1 MFWKVEY
8 NILIFLPEW
17 GMKSFF
23 SLLLICFFFSVFADE
38 LNESFSAAVQ
48 AGNVKAAADLF
59 AKGADINFVD
69 EEWPLFVTAVTS
81 NDVKMAE
88 FFIKNGVNLELKG
101 PDGKTALLHAISLK
115 NTRLVGMLIK
125 AGANLKA
132 EDLNQKNAL
141 MYAAEANNA
150 ELLNKLLKSGFSEKA
165 VSKVGKTALDYAI
178 DARAQ
183 ETYRILSKKNTL
195 PIDFINAVEKG
206 DSKAV
211 KTLISEGADVKTTDK
226 NGKAAV
232 VIATEKGY
240 GEVLKLLLEN
250 GADPN
255 GKYFKNPKAN
265 LFVLSIY
272 NARFDAALVLLKSG
286 ISADFNYKYQDGK
299 TALMIAIESKSQ
311 ELVRYLLLKKS
322 DIDASDDFGNTAL
335 IYAVRNDLFSV
346 AKRLLELGADPT
358 LRQVDGK
365 TALDI
370 AKSENKSTFVRMLSE
385 AEKNWK

>member
-23 SLLLICFFFSVFADE
+23 SLLLICFFFYVFADE

-115 NTRLVGMLIK
+115 NKQLVSMLIT
-125 AGANLKA
+125 AGADLKA
-132 EDLNQKNAL
+132 EDLNKKDAL

-150 ELLNKLLKSGFSEKA
+150 ELLNKLLRSGFSEKTK
-165 VSKVGKTALDYAI
+165 SKAGKTALDYAI

-183 ETYRILSKKNTL
+183 ETFRILSKKNTL
-195 PIDFINAVEKG
+195 PMDFINAVEKG
-206 DSKAV
+206 DAKAV
-211 KTLISEGADVKTTDK
+211 KTMISEGADVRTTDK
-226 NGKAAV
+226 NGKAAI

-240 GEVLKLLLEN
+240 TEVLKLLLEN
-250 GADPN
+250 GADLN

-265 LFVLSIY
+265 LFIMAVHNSHP
-272 NARFDAALVLLKSG
+272 DAALVLLKSG
-286 ISADFNYKYQDGK
+286 ANADFNHKFHGGK
-299 TALMIAIESKSQ
+299 TALMIAMESGKS
-311 ELVRYLLLKKS
+311 ELVTWLLSKKF
-322 DIDASDDFGNTAL
+322 DLDLGDDFGNTAL
-335 IYAVRNDLFSV
+335 MYAVKQNLFSV
-346 AKRLLELGADPT
+346 AQKLLELGADPT

-370 AKSENKSTFVRMLSE
+370 AKSENKPSLVKILSE

>member
-1 MFWKVEY
+1 MK
-8 NILIFLPEW
+8 IFPVLF
-17 GMKSFF
+17 SIFF
-23 SLLLICFFFSVFADE
+23 LFSVFADE
-38 LNESFSAAVQ
+38 LNDSFSAAVQ
-48 AGNVKAAADLF
+48 AGNVKAASDFF

-115 NTRLVGMLIK
+115 NAQLVSMLIT
-125 AGANLKA
+125 AGADLKA
-132 EDLNQKNAL
+132 EDLNKKNAL

-150 ELLNKLLKSGFSEKA
+150 DLLNKLLKSGFSEKTK
-165 VSKVGKTALDYAI
+165 SKAGKTALDYAI

-183 ETYRILSKKNTL
+183 ETFRILSKKNTL
-195 PIDFINAVEKG
+195 PIDLINAVERG
-206 DSKAV
+206 DAASV
-211 KTLISEGADVKTTDK
+211 KTLISEGADVSTKDK

-265 LFVLSIY
+265 LFVMAMHNNHS
-272 NARFDAALVLLKSG
+272 DAALVLLKSG
-286 ISADFNYKYQDGK
+286 ANADFNHKYKDGK
-299 TALMIAIESKSQ
+299 TALMAAIESKNQ
-311 ELVRYLLLKKS
+311 ELTTYLLLKKFNV
-322 DIDASDDFGNTAL
+322 DTADDFGNTAL
-335 IYAVRNDLFSV
+335 IYAVKYDFFSA
-346 AKRLLELGADPT
+346 AKKLLELGADPT

-370 AKSENKSTFVRMLSE
+370 AKSENKSSLVRILSE

>member
-1 MFWKVEY
+1 MK
-8 NILIFLPEW
+8 IFFVVF
-17 GMKSFF
+17 SIFF
-23 SLLLICFFFSVFADE
+23 LFSAAAED

-48 AGNVKAAADLF
+48 AGNVKTVSDLF
-59 AKGADINFVD
+59 AKGADINFID

-81 NDVKMAE
+81 GDIKMAE
-88 FFIKNGVNLELKG
+88 FFIKHGVNLELKG

-115 NTRLVGMLIK
+115 NMRLVGMLIK

-132 EDLNQKNAL
+132 EDLNEKNAL

-150 ELLNKLLKSGFSEKA
+150 ELLNKLLKSGFSEKT

-183 ETYRILSKKNTL
+183 ETFRILSKKNTL

-211 KTLISEGADVKTTDK
+211 RTLISEGADVKATDK

-240 GEVLKLLLEN
+240 AEVLKLLLEN

-255 GKYFKNPKAN
+255 GKYFRNPKAN
-265 LFVLSIY
+265 LFVLSMY

-286 ISADFNYKYQDGK
+286 ISVDFNYKYQDGK
-299 TALMIAIESKSQ
+299 TALMVAIESKNQ
-311 ELVRYLLLKKS
+311 ELVNYILLKKS
-322 DIDASDDFGNTAL
+322 DLDASDDFGNTAL

-370 AKSENKSTFVRMLSE
+370 AKSENKSTFVRILSE
-385 AEKNWK
+385 AEKGWQ

>member
-1 MFWKVEY
+1 MKKFSLF
-8 NILIFLPEW
+8 LIFF
-17 GMKSFF
+17 SFF
-23 SLLLICFFFSVFADE
+23 LFADE
-38 LNESFSAAVQ
+38 LNDSFSAAVQ
-48 AGNVKAAADLF
+48 AGNVKTASEIF

-81 NDVKMAE
+81 GDAAMTE

-115 NTRLVGMLIK
+115 NTKLVGMLLA
-125 AGANLKA
+125 AGADLKT
-132 EDLNQKNAL
+132 EDLNGKDAV

-150 ELLNKLLKSGFSEKA
+150 ELLNKLLKDGFDAKKH
-165 VSKVGKTALDYAI
+165 SKVGKTALDYAI

-183 ETYRILSKKNTL
+183 ETFRILSKLNTM
-195 PIDFINAVEKG
+195 PMDFINAVENG
-206 DSKAV
+206 DAKAL
-211 KTLISEGADVKTTDK
+211 KKLIGDGADIKTKDK

-240 GEVLKLLLEN
+240 AEVLKILLES

-265 LFVLSIY
+265 LFVMAMHNNHL
-272 NARFDAALVLLKSG
+272 DAALVLLQSG
-286 ISADFNYKYQDGK
+286 ANADFNHKYQGGK
-299 TALMIAIESKSQ
+299 TALMLAIEAGKQ
-311 ELVRYLLLKKS
+311 ELVTYLLMKKF
-322 DIDASDDFGNTAL
+322 DLDLGDDFGNTAL
-335 IYAVRNDLFSV
+335 MYAVKQNLFSV
-346 AKRLLELGADPT
+346 AKKLLELGADPT

-370 AKSENKSTFVRMLSE
+370 AKSQNNQSLIRILSE
-385 AEKNWK
+385 AEKKWQ

>member
-1 MFWKVEY
+1 
-8 NILIFLPEW
+8 
-17 GMKSFF
+17 MKSFF
-23 SLLLICFFFSVFADE
+23 SLLLMCFFFSVFADE

-48 AGNVKAAADLF
+48 AGNVNAAADLF
-59 AKGADINFVD
+59 AKGADINFID

-88 FFIKNGVNLELKG
+88 FFIKNGVNLELRG

-115 NTRLVGMLIK
+115 NAQLVAMLIT
-125 AGANLKA
+125 AGADLKA
-132 EDLNQKNAL
+132 EDLNKKNAL

-165 VSKVGKTALDYAI
+165 VSKNGKTALDYAI

-183 ETYRILSKKNTL
+183 ETFRILSKKNTL
-195 PIDFINAVEKG
+195 PMDFINAVERG
-206 DSKAV
+206 DAKAV
-211 KTLISEGADVKTTDK
+211 KNLISEGADVRTKDK
-226 NGKAAV
+226 NGKAAI

-265 LFVLSIY
+265 LFIMAVH
-272 NARFDAALVLLKSG
+272 NANFDAALVLLKSG
-286 ISADFNYKYQDGK
+286 VSADFNYKYQDGK

-311 ELVRYLLLKKS
+311 ELVTYLLLKKS

>member
-1 MFWKVEY
+1 MKFFYV
-8 NILIFLPEW
+8 IF
-17 GMKSFF
+17 SIFF
-23 SLLLICFFFSVFADE
+23 LFSVFADE
-38 LNESFSAAVQ
+38 LNDSFSAAVQ

-69 EEWPLFVTAVTS
+69 EEWPLFVTAVTW

-115 NTRLVGMLIK
+115 NTQLVAMLIT
-125 AGANLKA
+125 AGADLKA
-132 EDLNQKNAL
+132 RDLNEKDAM

-150 ELLNKLLKSGFSEKA
+150 ELLNKLLKSGFSEKTK
-165 VSKVGKTALDYAI
+165 SKAGKTALDYAI

-183 ETYRILSKKNTL
+183 ETFRILSKKNTL
-195 PIDFINAVEKG
+195 PMDLINAVEKG
-206 DSKAV
+206 DAKAV
-211 KTLISEGADVKTTDK
+211 KTLISEGADVNTKDK
-226 NGKAAV
+226 NGRAAV

-240 GEVLKLLLEN
+240 AEILKLLLEN

-265 LFVLSIY
+265 LFVLSVH
-272 NARFDAALVLLKSG
+272 NSHLDAALVLLKSG
-286 ISADFNYKYQDGK
+286 ANADFNHKFHGGK
-299 TALMIAIESKSQ
+299 TALMVAMEAGKS
-311 ELVRYLLLKKS
+311 ELVTWLLSKKFDLDS
-322 DIDASDDFGNTAL
+322 WDDFGNTAL
-335 IYAVRNDLFSV
+335 MYAVKKNLFSV
-346 AKRLLELGADPT
+346 AQKLLELGADPT

-370 AKSENKSTFVRMLSE
+370 AKSENKPSLVRILSE

>member
-1 MFWKVEY
+1 MK
-8 NILIFLPEW
+8 IF
-17 GMKSFF
+17 SAIFSIFF
-23 SLLLICFFFSVFADE
+23 LFSVFADE
-38 LNESFSAAVQ
+38 VNESFSAAVQ
-48 AGNVKAAADLF
+48 AGNVKAAADIF

-69 EEWPLFVTAVTS
+69 EDWPLFVTAVTS

-115 NTRLVGMLIK
+115 NKQLVSMLIT
-125 AGANLKA
+125 AGADLKA
-132 EDLNQKNAL
+132 EDLNGKNAL

-150 ELLNKLLKSGFSEKA
+150 ELMNKLLKSGFSEKTK
-165 VSKVGKTALDYAI
+165 SKAGKTALDYAI

-195 PIDFINAVEKG
+195 PMDFINAVEKG
-206 DSKAV
+206 DPKAV
-211 KTLISEGADVKTTDK
+211 KTLISEGADVNTKDK
-226 NGKAAV
+226 NGKAAA

-240 GEVLKLLLEN
+240 AEILKLILEN

-265 LFVLSIY
+265 LFVMAMHNNHL
-272 NARFDAALVLLKSG
+272 DAALVLLKSG
-286 ISADFNYKYQDGK
+286 ANADFNHKFQGGK
-299 TALMIAIESKSQ
+299 TALMTAIESKNQ
-311 ELVRYLLLKKS
+311 ELTTYLLLKKF
-322 DIDASDDFGNTAL
+322 DVDATDDFGNTAL
-335 IYAVRNDLFSV
+335 IYAVKHDLFSV
-346 AKRLLELGADPT
+346 AKKLLELGADPT

-370 AKSENKSTFVRMLSE
+370 AKSENKSSMERILTE
-385 AEKNWK
+385 AEKKWK

>member
-1 MFWKVEY
+1 MK
-8 NILIFLPEW
+8 IFSVLF
-17 GMKSFF
+17 SIFF
-23 SLLLICFFFSVFADE
+23 LFPVFADE

-48 AGNVKAAADLF
+48 AGNVKAAADVF

-115 NTRLVGMLIK
+115 NTQLVSMLLS
-125 AGANLKA
+125 AGADIKA
-132 EDLNQKNAL
+132 EDSNSKDAL

-150 ELLNKLLKSGFSEKA
+150 ELMNRLLKKGFDPKKHSKA
-165 VSKVGKTALDYAI
+165 GKTALDYAI

-183 ETYRILSKKNTL
+183 ETYRILSKLNTQ
-195 PIDFINAVEKG
+195 PMDFINAVEKG
-206 DSKAV
+206 DAKAV
-211 KTLISEGADVKTTDK
+211 KALISEGADVKTKDK
-226 NGKAAV
+226 NGKAAI

-240 GEVLKLLLEN
+240 AEVLKLILEN

-265 LFVLSIY
+265 LFVLSMH
-272 NARFDAALVLLKSG
+272 NNHLDAALVLLKSG
-286 ISADFNYKYQDGK
+286 AATDFNHKYKEGK
-299 TALMIAIESKSQ
+299 TALMTAIESGKND
-311 ELVRYLLLKKS
+311 LTTYLLLKKFNV
-322 DIDASDDFGNTAL
+322 DATDDFGNTAL
-335 IYAVRNDLFSV
+335 IYAVKHDLFSV
-346 AKRLLELGADPT
+346 AKKLLELGADPT

-370 AKSENKSTFVRMLSE
+370 AKSENKSSMVRILTE

>member
-1 MFWKVEY
+1 
-8 NILIFLPEW
+8 
-17 GMKSFF
+17 MKQFF
-23 SLLLICFFFSVFADE
+23 SLFLIFFLFSVFAEDV
-38 LNESFSAAVQ
+38 NESFSAAVQ
-48 AGNVKAAADLF
+48 AGNVKAAADFF

-115 NTRLVGMLIK
+115 NTQLVSMLIT
-125 AGANLKA
+125 AGADLKA
-132 EDLNQKNAL
+132 EDLNGKNAL

-150 ELLNKLLKSGFSEKA
+150 ELMHKLLKSGFSEKTK
-165 VSKVGKTALDYAI
+165 SKAGKTALDYAI

-195 PIDFINAVEKG
+195 PMDFINAVEKG
-206 DSKAV
+206 DAKAV
-211 KTLISEGADVKTTDK
+211 KTLISEGADVKTKDK
-226 NGKAAV
+226 NGKAAI

-240 GEVLKLLLEN
+240 AEVLKLILEN

-265 LFVLSIY
+265 LFILSMH
-272 NARFDAALVLLKSG
+272 NSHFDAALVLLKSG
-286 ISADFNYKYQDGK
+286 VATDFNHKFQGGK
-299 TALMIAIESKSQ
+299 TALMIAIETGKND
-311 ELVRYLLLKKS
+311 LTTYLLLKKFNV
-322 DIDASDDFGNTAL
+322 DATDDFGNTAL
-335 IYAVRNDLFSV
+335 IYAVKHDLFSV
-346 AKRLLELGADPT
+346 AKKLLELGADPT

-370 AKSENKSTFVRMLSE
+370 AKSENKSSMVRILTE